1 MSKPV
6 ELVCRKQVL
15 AALGVTQNTLR
26 RWIRIGK
33 FPAPALILGRQRW
46 YKSDVEHYIEEQF
59 RKARQSLVRATDDC
73 GA

>member
-1 MSKPV
+1 MKPV

-15 AALGVTQNTLR
+15 ATLGVTQNTLR
-26 RWIRIGK
+26 RWIRIVK
-33 FPAPALILGRQRW
+33 FTDPALIQGRQRW
-46 YKSDVEHYIEEQF
+46 YKADIDHYIEEQF